1 MGFRKILKKYIYN
14 LRYLKK
20 KSNFINE
27 KVFLITGAS
36 SGIGLAL
43 TKKLLENN
51 RVIAIYN
58 NNIENLKNLDGHNL
72 VKIKCD
78 LSDFSNYKDLSEIL
92 DEYSI
97 DIIINCAGQFGSN
110 NQLIE
115 NIDFDNLIKIFKIN
129 SISILK
135 ILQLIS
141 KNNNLRSI
149 SKIINISSD
158 AGSLKLNNQGN
169 AYIYRITKSALNSIS
184 KNLSVDLNKRYN
196 TEIVTVDPG
205 NVKTGMNTKGLL
217 DANKC
222 AEYIIDILCDKKKI
236 FNGKFLNLLK
246 EEISW

>member
-14 LRYLKK
+14 LKYLKK

-51 RVIAIYN
+51 KVIAIYN

-97 DIIINCAGQFGSN
+97 DIIINCAGQFGSS

-141 KNNNLRSI
+141 RNNNLRSI

-196 TEIVTVDPG
+196 TEIITVDPG

-217 DANKC
+217 DSNKC
-222 AEYIIDILCDKKKI
+222 AEYIIDILCDKKK
-236 FNGKFLNLLK
+236 KF
-246 EEISW
+246 